1 MQQISLSQKVTEAK
15 MDGLKNGMESN
26 MGGIEEKFKGNM
38 EYLKIDLT
46 KLL

>member
-1 MQQISLSQKVTEAK
+1 MYRLNKDVEDK
-15 MDGLKNGMESN
+15 MD
-26 MGGIEEKFKGNM
+26 GIEEKLQGNM